1 MERALIT
8 KDEVDLEL
16 AFAAAA
22 GGPPERA
29 RQARETLARWAGLP
43 RERFEAGH
51 LLQRVRDAVAPPGP

>member
-8 KDEVDLEL
+8 KDQVDLEL
-16 AFAAAA
+16 AFAAS

-51 LLQRVRDAVAPPGP
+51 LLQRVRDAVAPSGP